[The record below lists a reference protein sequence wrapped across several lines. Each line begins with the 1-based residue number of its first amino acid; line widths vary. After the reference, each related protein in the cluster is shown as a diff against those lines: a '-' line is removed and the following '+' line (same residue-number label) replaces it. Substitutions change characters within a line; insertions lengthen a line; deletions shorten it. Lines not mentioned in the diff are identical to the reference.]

1 MSEFFFS
8 AKIRHQLTLRYMT
21 RPSIRESAVKL
32 LFGLKIRQLRAEKN
46 ISQSELAEKAGLSV
60 SYLNEIEK
68 GKKLPKVEKIALLA
82 DALGVSYDWLVSLQ
96 TQKSLMPVAELL
108 RTNLLEELP
117 LEFFG
122 IDKSQL
128 FDILSVAPAK
138 LNAFINTI
146 IEISRNYGMKVEH
159 IYFSALR
166 SYQEMHENYF
176 DDIEQQVEACKQQ
189 YGIHQF
195 PLHAQKL
202 MHILKE
208 FYHYQIEEDG
218 LTQQPELQELRS
230 VTLKGKQP
238 RLLLN
243 KDLSE
248 TQKCFILGREL
259 GFQFMNISDRSYTT
273 SWVEVNSFEQAVN
286 NFKGSYFSCALF
298 LPREQFI
305 VDLKNIFQSTTFS
318 SELLL
323 ALLHKYQVAPEL
335 FYHRL
340 TNLLPRFFGLREL
353 FFLRFSNRAGTEL
366 YDLSKELHL
375 SGLQAP
381 HASMLNEHYCRRW
394 VSIQII
400 KELRDRL
407 LSESNRSDI
416 LCKAQRSKYYGLDK
430 EYLIISMA
438 KPSFK
443 GSPVIHSVSIG
454 FLVNSALKKSI
465 RFWNDPAIPIR
476 LVGETCERCM
486 ATDCESRAAEPTIY
500 RQEQRVANLKAA
512 LEALQRE
519 D

>member
-1 MSEFFFS
+1 MS
-8 AKIRHQLTLRYMT
+8 RT
-21 RPSIRESAVKL
+21 PIRESAVKM
-32 LFGLKIRQLRAEKN
+32 LFGLKIRQLRMEKN
-46 ISQSELAEKAGLSV
+46 ISQSQLAEKAGLSV

-68 GKKLPKVEKIALLA
+68 GKKLPKIEKIAMLA
-82 DALGVSYDWLVSLQ
+82 ESLGVSYDWLVSLQ
-96 TQKSLMPVAELL
+96 AQKSLTPVAELL

-117 LEFFG
+117 LDFFG

-128 FDILSVAPAK
+128 FDILSVAPVK

-176 DDIEQQVEACKQQ
+176 EDIEQQVEACKQKHGIRTTPLQAGELIRILTEQ
-189 YGIHQF
+189 YN
-195 PLHAQKL
+195 
-202 MHILKE
+202 
-208 FYHYQIEEDG
+208 YRIEEDG
-218 LTQQPELQELRS
+218 LSQQPELQELRS

-298 LPREQFI
+298 LPREEFLS
-305 VDLKNIFQSTTFS
+305 DLRIIFQSKAFQP
-318 SELLL
+318 EQLL
-323 ALLHKYQVAPEL
+323 ALLDKYGVAPEL
-335 FYHRL
+335 LYHRL

-353 FFLRFSNRAGTEL
+353 FFLRFSNRSDADL
-366 YDLSKELHL
+366 YDLTKELHL

-394 VSIQII
+394 VSIQVIQQ
-400 KELRDRL
+400 LRARL
-407 LSESNRSDI
+407 RTQTQGGERDV
-416 LCKAQRSKYYGLDK
+416 LCKAQRSKYYGLEK

-438 KPSFK
+438 KPSFR

-454 FLVNSALKKSI
+454 FLVNDALKKNI

-486 ATDCESRAAEPTIY
+486 ATDCESRAAEPTIF
-500 RQEQRVANLKAA
+500 RQERRVANLKAA
-512 LEALQRE
+512 LEVLQRE

>member
-1 MSEFFFS
+1 MP
-8 AKIRHQLTLRYMT
+8 
-21 RPSIRESAVKL
+21 RPAIRESAIKL
-32 LFGLKIRQLRAEKN
+32 LFGLKIKQLRTEKN
-46 ISQSELAEKAGLSV
+46 ISQSELAQRTGLSV

-96 TQKSLMPVAELL
+96 TQKSLSPVAELL

-128 FDILSVAPAK
+128 LEMLSVAPAK

-146 IEISRNYGMKVEH
+146 IEISRSYGMKVEH

-176 DDIEQQVEACKQQ
+176 EEIEQQVEAFKQQ
-189 YGIHQF
+189 HQIHSF
-195 PLHAQKL
+195 PLQAQTL
-202 MHILKE
+202 MKILTE
-208 FYHYQIEEDG
+208 TYHYCIEEDG
-218 LTQQPELQELRS
+218 LSRQPELQQLRS

-243 KDLSE
+243 KDLSP

-259 GFQFMNISDRSYTT
+259 GFQFMGITDRSYTT

-298 LPREQFI
+298 LPREEFI
-305 VDLKNIFQSTTFS
+305 ADLRKIFQSRSFQP
-318 SELLL
+318 ELFLQLL
-323 ALLHKYQVAPEL
+323 TKYQVAPEL

-353 FFLRFSNRAGTEL
+353 FFLRFSNHADSDAYEL
-366 YDLSKELHL
+366 TKELHL

-394 VSIQII
+394 VSLQII
-400 KELRDRL
+400 QELRAKLKSQQEQADV
-407 LSESNRSDI
+407 I
-416 LCKAQRSKYYGLDK
+416 CKAQRSKYYELDK

-443 GSPVIHSVSIG
+443 GSPVIHSVSVG
-454 FLVNSALKKSI
+454 LLVNDAVKKTI

-476 LVGETCERCM
+476 LVGETCERCS
-486 ATDCESRAAEPTIY
+486 AEDCQSRVAEPVIY
-500 RQEQRVANLKAA
+500 RQQQRIAHLKAA
-512 LEALQRE
+512 LEALQGGE
-519 D
+519 

>member
-1 MSEFFFS
+1 MS
-8 AKIRHQLTLRYMT
+8 
-21 RPSIRESAVKL
+21 RPPIRESAVKL

-46 ISQSELAEKAGLSV
+46 ISQTELAAKAGMAV

-82 DALGVSYDWLVSLQ
+82 ESLGVSYDWLVSLQ

-128 FDILSVAPAK
+128 FDILSVAPVK
-138 LNAFINTI
+138 LNAFINTA

-176 DDIEQQVEACKQQ
+176 DDIEQQVEAFKERH
-189 YGIHQF
+189 GINRF
-195 PLHAQKL
+195 PLSAQEL
-202 MHILKE
+202 MRILRE
-208 FYHYQIEEDG
+208 EYGYRIEEDG
-218 LTQQPELQELRS
+218 LSQQPELQELRS

-259 GFQFMNISDRSYTT
+259 GFQFMKITDRSYTT

-305 VDLKNIFQSTTFS
+305 DDLKKVFEAPAFAP
-318 SELLL
+318 ELLL
-323 ALLHKYQVAPEL
+323 QLLDKYQVAPEL

-353 FFLRFSNRAGTEL
+353 FFLRFSNRAGTDL
-366 YDLSKELHL
+366 YDLTKELHL

-394 VSIQII
+394 VSLQVIRQLREKLQNSGSTDEII
-400 KELRDRL
+400 
-407 LSESNRSDI
+407 
-416 LCKAQRSKYYGLDK
+416 CKAQRSKYYGLDK

-443 GSPVIHSVSIG
+443 GSPVIHSVSVG
-454 FLVNSALKKSI
+454 LLVNSAVKKNI

-476 LVGETCERCM
+476 LVGETCERCP
-486 ATDCESRAAEPTIY
+486 AADCESRAAEPTIY
-500 RQEQRVANLKAA
+500 RQEQRVAHLKAA

>member
-1 MSEFFFS
+1 MF
-8 AKIRHQLTLRYMT
+8 

-68 GKKLPKVEKIALLA
+68 GKKLPKVEKIAQLA
-82 DALGVSYDWLVSLQ
+82 DTLGVSYDWLVSLQ

-117 LEFFG
+117 LDFFG

-128 FDILSVAPAK
+128 FDILSVAPVK

-176 DDIEQQVEACKQQ
+176 EDIEQQVEACKQK
-189 YGIHQF
+189 YGIHAV
-195 PLHAQKL
+195 PLGAREL
-202 MHILKE
+202 IRILTE
-208 FYHYQIEEDG
+208 EYQYRIEEDG

-298 LPREQFI
+298 LPREEI
-305 VDLKNIFQSTTFS
+305 LTDLRAIFQSGAFQP
-318 SELLL
+318 ELFLQLL
-323 ALLHKYQVAPEL
+323 DKYGVAPEL
-335 FYHRL
+335 LYHRL
-340 TNLLPRFFGLREL
+340 TNLLPRFFGLRDL
-353 FFLRFSNRAGTEL
+353 FFLRFSNRANAEL

-394 VSIQII
+394 VSIQVIQ
-400 KELRDRL
+400 ELRTRL
-407 LSESNRSDI
+407 QREQSSEDAV
-416 LCKAQRSKYYGLDK
+416 LCKAQRSKYYGLEK

-443 GSPVIHSVSIG
+443 GSPVIHSVSLG
-454 FLVNSALKKSI
+454 LLVNQGLKKNI
-465 RFWNDPAIPIR
+465 RFWNDPSIPIR

-486 ATDCESRAAEPTIY
+486 ATDCESRAAAPVIY

>member
-1 MSEFFFS
+1 MS
-8 AKIRHQLTLRYMT
+8 
-21 RPSIRESAVKL
+21 RPPIRESAVKL
-32 LFGLKIRQLRAEKN
+32 LFGLKIRQLRSEKN

-68 GKKLPKVEKIALLA
+68 GKKLPKIEKIAQLA
-82 DALGVSYDWLVSLQ
+82 DSLGVSYDWLVSLQ
-96 TQKSLMPVAELL
+96 TQKSLKPVAELL

-117 LEFFG
+117 LDFFG

-128 FDILSVAPAK
+128 FDILSVAPVK

-176 DDIEQQVEACKQQ
+176 DDIEQQVEAFKKQHA
-189 YGIHQF
+189 IHHF
-195 PLHAQKL
+195 PLCAQEL
-202 MHILKE
+202 IRILSDA
-208 FYHYQIEEDG
+208 YNYRIEENG
-218 LTQQPELQELRS
+218 LSQQPELQELRS

-259 GFQFMNISDRSYTT
+259 GFQFMKITDRSYTT
-273 SWVEVNSFEQAVN
+273 SWVEVNSFDQAVN

-298 LPREQFI
+298 LPREEFLA
-305 VDLKNIFQSTTFS
+305 DLRAVFQSKAFQP
-318 SELLL
+318 ELLL
-323 ALLHKYQVAPEL
+323 QLLDKYQVAPEL

-340 TNLLPRFFGLREL
+340 TNLLPRFFGLHEL
-353 FFLRFSNRAGTEL
+353 FFLRFNNRAGTDL

-394 VSIQII
+394 VSIQVIQD
-400 KELRDRL
+400 LRAKLQAGEADV
-407 LSESNRSDI
+407 
-416 LCKAQRSKYYGLDK
+416 LCKAQRSKYYGLEK
-430 EYLIISMA
+430 EYLILSMA

-443 GSPVIHSVSIG
+443 GSPIIHSVSIG
-454 FLVNSALKKSI
+454 LLVNDALKKSI

-476 LVGETCERCM
+476 LVGETCERCI
-486 ATDCESRAAEPTIY
+486 ATDCESRAAEPTIR
-500 RQEQRVANLKAA
+500 RQEQRIANLKAA
-512 LEALQRE
+512 LETLQRE